1 MSPAAGSI
9 DVRPAG
15 PADAAAVSDLVDA
28 AYQGYVPRIG
38 QRPAPMDADYAALID
53 AGLVWVAE
61 SEAVILGVLV
71 LVVHSDHLLLENI
84 AVAPGSQGR
93 GVGSLLMQTAERH
106 ARDARVP
113 EIRLYTHEAM
123 TENHA
128 YYARRGFTETHRAV
142 DDGFSR
148 VFFTKRV

>member
-1 MSPAAGSI
+1 VSSI
-9 DVRPAG
+9 DVRPAA
-15 PADAAAVSDLVDA
+15 PADALAVTELVDA
-28 AYQGYVPRIG
+28 AYRGYVPRIG
-38 QRPAPMDADYAALID
+38 KRPAPMDADYAGLID

-61 SEAVILGVLV
+61 SDAAILGVLV

-84 AVAPGSQGR
+84 AVAPDGQGR

-106 ARDARVP
+106 ARDAGVP
-113 EIRLYTHEAM
+113 EVRLYTHEAM

-128 YYARRGFTETHRAV
+128 YYTRRGFTETHRAV

-148 VFFTKRV
+148 VFFTKRI